1 MKAYNILVNYEK
13 KDIKGLFLIINIFIK
28 DNIFIF

>member
-1 MKAYNILVNYEK
+1 MNAYNILVNYEK
-13 KDIKGLFLIINIFIK
+13 KDIKALFLIINIFIK